1 MEENITSIE
10 AFVQE
15 QLDRWKEKHQKRRE
29 EEALVYSVITLS
41 MEPGSGGCFVAQKV
55 AANLDFDY
63 FHRDIVQGI
72 AKSAHSS
79 EQMINA
85 LERERLSGV
94 EDFISSVIREKYLYP
109 GTYQRHLMKVVSAI
123 AKHGKAVIVGR
134 GANFILPPEKRLS
147 VRIIAPR
154 EDRIRNVCR
163 QFNVKEDKA
172 RRRVLRRESARRAF
186 VRQTFHVDISDPAH
200 YDMVL
205 NTGKM
210 GIDNAVA
217 AIVGAVRHG

>member
-1 MEENITSIE
+1 MAAEEKATSIE

-15 QLDRWKEKHQKRRE
+15 QLDRWKEAHTKKE
-29 EEALVYSVITLS
+29 ELVYSVITLS
-41 MEPGSGGCFVAQKV
+41 MEPGSGGCFVAEKV
-55 AANLDFDY
+55 AEQLGFGF

-79 EQMINA
+79 ETLINT

-94 EDFISSVIREKYLYP
+94 EDFISSVIRDKYLYP

-123 AKHGKAVIVGR
+123 ADHGKAVIVGR

-147 VRIIAPR
+147 VRVIAPL
-154 EDRIRNVCR
+154 EIRIRNVCR
-163 QFNVKEDKA
+163 LFNVREDKA
-172 RRRVLRRESARRAF
+172 RRRVMKRESARRAF
-186 VRQTFHVDISDPAH
+186 VRQTFHVDISDPAP

-205 NTGKM
+205 NTDKM
-210 GIDNAVA
+210 SIDSAAA
-217 AIVGAVRHG
+217 AIVGATRHG

>member
-1 MEENITSIE
+1 MEENGSSIE
-10 AFVQE
+10 TFVQE
-15 QLDRWKEKHQKRRE
+15 QLEKWKEAHRQKRGV
-29 EEALVYSVITLS
+29 EALVYEVITLS
-41 MEPGSGGCFVAQKV
+41 MEPGSGGCFIAEKV
-55 AANLDFDY
+55 AERLGFGF

-79 EQMINA
+79 ERLIST

-123 AKHGKAVIVGR
+123 AQHGKAVIVGR
-134 GANFILPPEKRLS
+134 GANFILPVDKRLS
-147 VRIIAPR
+147 VRIIAPLD
-154 EDRIRNVCR
+154 DRIRNICR
-163 QFNVKEDKA
+163 QFKIKEDKA
-172 RRRVLRRESARRAF
+172 RRRVMKREAARRAF

-205 NTGKM
+205 NTAKM
-210 GIDNAVA
+210 DIDTAVA
-217 AIVGAVRHG
+217 AIAGAARHG

>member
-1 MEENITSIE
+1 MEENTSSIE

-15 QLDRWKEKHQKRRE
+15 QLDRWKAQHRKEEKL
-29 EEALVYSVITLS
+29 AYSVVTLS
-41 MEPGSGGCFVAQKV
+41 MEPGAGGCFIAEK
-55 AANLDFDY
+55 AAEHLGFDY
-63 FHRDIVQGI
+63 FHRDMVAGI

-79 EQMINA
+79 EKLINT

-109 GTYQRHLMKVVSAI
+109 GTYQRHLMKVVNAI
-123 AKHGKAVIVGR
+123 ADHGKAVIVGR
-134 GANFILPPEKRLS
+134 GANFILPPEQRLS
-147 VRIIAPR
+147 VRVIAPI

-163 QFNVKEDKA
+163 LLGVEEDKA
-172 RRRVLRRESARRAF
+172 RRRVMKREAARRAF

-205 NTGKM
+205 NTHKM
-210 GIDNAVA
+210 SIDSAAA
-217 AIVGAVRHG
+217 AIVGAARHV

>member
-1 MEENITSIE
+1 VEENGISIE
-10 AFVQE
+10 SFVQE
-15 QLDRWKEKHQKRRE
+15 QLERWKETHKKE
-29 EEALVYSVITLS
+29 KELAYSVVTLC

-55 AANLDFDY
+55 AESLGFNY

-79 EQMINA
+79 ERIINT
-85 LERERLSGV
+85 LERERLTGM
-94 EDFISSVIREKYLYP
+94 EDFISSVIRDKYLYP

-123 AKHGKAVIVGR
+123 AKHGKAVLVGR
-134 GANFILPPEKRLS
+134 GANFILPPENRLS
-147 VRIIAPR
+147 VRVIAPL

-163 QFNVKEDKA
+163 QFDVPEEKA
-172 RRRVLRRESARRAF
+172 RRRVIRRESRRSAF
-186 VRQTFHVDISDPAH
+186 VRQTFHAKISDPEH

-210 GIDNAVA
+210 GIDGAAA
-217 AIVGAVRHG
+217 AIIGAVQQ

>member
-1 MEENITSIE
+1 MEETGSSIE

-15 QLDRWKEKHQKRRE
+15 QLERWKEAHRQQRKI
-29 EEALVYSVITLS
+29 EALVYDVVTLS
-41 MEPGSGGCFVAQKV
+41 MEPGSGGCYIAEKV
-55 AANLDFDY
+55 AERLGFGF

-79 EQMINA
+79 ETLINT

-123 AKHGKAVIVGR
+123 AQHGKAVIVGR

-147 VRIIAPR
+147 VRVIAPLD
-154 EDRIRNVCR
+154 DRIRNICR
-163 QFNVKEDKA
+163 QFKVKEDKA
-172 RRRVLRRESARRAF
+172 RRRVMKREAARRAF

-205 NTGKM
+205 NTAKM
-210 GIDNAVA
+210 DIDTAAA
-217 AIVGAVRHG
+217 AIVGAARHG

>member
-1 MEENITSIE
+1 
-10 AFVQE
+10 
-15 QLDRWKEKHQKRRE
+15 
-29 EEALVYSVITLS
+29 

-55 AANLDFDY
+55 AESLGFNY

-79 EQMINA
+79 EKVINT
-85 LERERLSGV
+85 LERERLSGM
-94 EDFISSVIREKYLYP
+94 EDFISSVIRDKYLYP

-147 VRIIAPR
+147 VRVIAPL
-154 EDRIRNVCR
+154 EVRIRNICR
-163 QFNVKEDKA
+163 QFDVPEEKA
-172 RRRVLRRESARRAF
+172 RRRVIRRESRRSAF
-186 VRQTFHVDISDPAH
+186 VRQTFHAKISDPEH

-205 NTGKM
+205 NTGRL
-210 GIDNAVA
+210 GIDGAAA
-217 AIVGAVRHG
+217 AIIGAVQR

>member
-1 MEENITSIE
+1 MEETGSSIE

-15 QLDRWKEKHQKRRE
+15 QLERWKEAHRQQRKI
-29 EEALVYSVITLS
+29 EALVYDVVTLS
-41 MEPGSGGCFVAQKV
+41 MEPGSGGCYIAEKV
-55 AANLDFDY
+55 AERLGFGF

-79 EQMINA
+79 ETLINT

-123 AKHGKAVIVGR
+123 AQHSKAVIVGR

-147 VRIIAPR
+147 VRVIAPLD
-154 EDRIRNVCR
+154 DRIRNICR
-163 QFNVKEDKA
+163 QFKVKEDKA
-172 RRRVLRRESARRAF
+172 RRRVMKREAARRAF

-205 NTGKM
+205 NTAKM
-210 GIDNAVA
+210 DIDTAAA
-217 AIVGAVRHG
+217 AIVGAARHG

>member
-1 MEENITSIE
+1 MEEKSSSIE
-10 AFVQE
+10 SFVQE
-15 QLDRWKEKHQKRRE
+15 QLERWKAEHEKKKAE
-29 EEALVYSVITLS
+29 EVLAYSVITLS

-55 AANLDFDY
+55 AEQLGFGF

-79 EQMINA
+79 ERLINT

-94 EDFISSVIREKYLYP
+94 EDFLSSVIREKYLYP
-109 GTYQRHLMKVVSAI
+109 GTYQRHLMKVISAI

-134 GANFILPPEKRLS
+134 GANFILPAEKRLS
-147 VRIIAPR
+147 VRVISPL

-163 QFNVKEDKA
+163 QFKVKEDKA
-172 RRRVLRRESARRAF
+172 RRRVLQRESARRAF

-210 GIDNAVA
+210 DIDSAVA
-217 AIVGAVRHG
+217 AIVGAARHA